1 MGRLLFRG
9 LRAAIIGFIL
19 AMITFVFLASPARIS
34 GTSMMP
40 TLADRELVI
49 LLKIPHVFNLCPSYG
64 DIVAID
70 SRVERNRS
78 VLDDLIDPLKNGYA
92 RFSHS
97 APSRNIWIK
106 RVIGLPG
113 DIIEIIDGNL
123 YRNGG
128 KVKELYI
135 LQPMRKE
142 SPQRYTVSEGT
153 VFVMGDNR
161 NHSMDSRDI
170 GEIPISHVLGKVF
183 SSS

>member
-19 AMITFVFLASPARIS
+19 AMITLVFLASPARIS

-49 LLKIPHVFNLCPSYG
+49 LLKIPHIFNLCPSYG
-64 DIVAID
+64 DVVAID

-78 VLDDLIDPLKNGYA
+78 VLDDLIEPLQNGYA

-97 APSRNIWIK
+97 TLSRNIWIK

-113 DIIEIIDGNL
+113 DTLVIRDGEL
-123 YRNGG
+123 YRNGKKSKG
-128 KVKELYI
+128 TLHFRNNAKRKPPTLYSAG
-135 LQPMRKE
+135 R
-142 SPQRYTVSEGT
+142 
-153 VFVMGDNR
+153 NR
-161 NHSMDSRDI
+161 VRD
-170 GEIPISHVLGKVF
+170 GG
-183 SSS
+183 